1 MAAPD
6 QLLKEW
12 KQLGFSQVFTNWLRS
27 LSGTQTD
34 VDDVE
39 DNITVINNQITT
51 ITNNITE
58 IEGELDGGLGA
69 APAYVEPYAN
79 TQGPGVIE
87 IATQAEVTAGT
98 DTRRA
103 VTPATLLG
111 ALPSIGYWS
120 PLTNGVVASPELVFD
135 LGDTISVWTEL

>member
-1 MAAPD
+1 MVYYPR
-6 QLLKEW
+6 QEFSRYLGNNKVLLDYLDHLAKAIGDI
-12 KQLGFSQVFTNWLRS
+12 Q
-27 LSGTQTD
+27 
-34 VDDVE
+34 DVE
-39 DNITVINNQITT
+39 GDITVINNQITT

-69 APAYVEPYAN
+69 APSYVEPYAN
-79 TQGPGVIE
+79 TQAAGVIE

-111 ALPSIGYWS
+111 GLPSIGYWS
-120 PLTNGVVASPELVFD
+120 PLTNGIVASPEIVFD
-135 LGDTISVWTEL
+135 LGDVVSVWTEL